1 MSESFEDVQ
10 QHIELTILLLPG
22 FAVRGRL
29 GTETGVRQWQGV
41 AENCT

>member
-1 MSESFEDVQ
+1 MSEGFEDIQ

-29 GTETGVRQWQGV
+29 GTETGVRQWQAV